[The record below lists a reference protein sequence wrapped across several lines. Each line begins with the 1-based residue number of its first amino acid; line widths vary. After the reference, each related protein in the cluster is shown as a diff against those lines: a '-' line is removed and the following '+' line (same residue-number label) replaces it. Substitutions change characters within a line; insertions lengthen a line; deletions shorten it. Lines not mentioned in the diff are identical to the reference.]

1 MAIPYVHLNTHS
13 NFSLLSGT
21 ATVEQLAVAAREA
34 GMDSLALTDT
44 NGLYAAV
51 PFHQACVAEGVRP
64 IYGAELEVS
73 ATEQEMGGGAAG
85 PGEDGQWEGRGEKKR
100 ESGRTRRQA
109 GPRRRAVLLAR
120 DREGYAEVCR
130 AVTARHLEED
140 FDLDT
145 CLAGLSQRVVVLTA
159 DQQLLGTLAGARDS
173 SRGRQGPGNVYVEL
187 TNIRDA
193 ASRRHCYRLLTLA
206 EKLGFPAAAS
216 NRVHLLAAEDHFTHR
231 LLSAMRTNTTVG
243 TLPAGA
249 VVDRENHFKTPAQMS
264 ALFHDLPQALRNAA
278 EIAWSCRVDLEIGR
292 PKLPRFPVPEG
303 ESSFSWLCKL
313 SFQGL
318 EQRYRPITREAY
330 DTLNR
335 ELDVICRLELEDYF
349 LVCHDIVRF
358 AREAGMPCLG
368 RGSAANSIVSFC
380 LFITHV
386 DPLRHNLFFE
396 RFLNLE
402 RESMPDFDIDF
413 GTDDREEVL
422 DYILRHYGRDRVA
435 MICTYST
442 MRARSAIR
450 EVASA
455 MGIPVGEIDAV
466 VKKLP
471 HFSSADGVA
480 EAAERWPESHGLPL
494 DREPFRSIL
503 AAAGRV
509 SGFPRHLATHPCGLV
524 VAPGPITDH
533 MPLELGD
540 KGLPITQWSMYPV
553 EDAGLLKIDILGQ
566 KGLAV
571 ISETQRAV
579 AAEQGDGEAGP
590 EEGLHGDDPL
600 RCLSDPLTREMM
612 REGHSEGCFY
622 IESPGMIQLIRQTRC
637 DDFEVLTAISS
648 IIRPGVS
655 NHGGKRQYVRR
666 HLGLEPVSFLHP
678 RLEPVLA
685 DTYGCLIYQEQVIRI
700 ASEMAGM
707 SLSEAD
713 GLRKCMSK
721 KRNWERME
729 KYKHSF
735 FRGSAENG
743 VPDDVIT
750 EVFRQIESFA
760 GYAFCKAHSASF
772 ALESFESMYWKAHHP
787 AHFMAAVLSNQGGY
801 YSSLEYVEEARRL
814 GLKIIL
820 PCVNHG
826 GVRFTGEGQAVR
838 VGLMMVKGVRAEL
851 LESMVEAREE
861 GGPFTAIDELARRCE
876 LRPEKAELE
885 ALARCGALDGL
896 GRTRPELLWL
906 IGLLCSGPDKGCPHN
921 FEQLAGKL
929 PPLEEYP
936 RQKKMLLELDLLG
949 LTATAHPLEL
959 FAERLS
965 QVAKQRPVVR
975 SVDLERMDGK
985 TAYCFGWKVT
995 TKRTRTEKKNE
1006 PMAFVTF
1013 SDSHGRFEATF
1024 FPRVYRRFAAELSR
1038 ASGPFL
1044 VKGRVE
1050 DDHGAPNLIAE
1061 GVKLLREERKS
1072 AARQAA
1078 GGM

>member
-21 ATVEQLAVAAREA
+21 ATVEQLAAAAREA
-34 GMDSLALTDT
+34 GMDALALTDT

-64 IYGAELEVS
+64 IYGAELDVG
-73 ATEQEMGGGAAG
+73 AAEQEKGRGAGGKGGG
-85 PGEDGQWEGRGEKKR
+85 GQWEGRGEKKR
-100 ESGRTRRQA
+100 ESGRARREA
-109 GPRRRAVLLAR
+109 GPRRRALLLAR
-120 DREGYAEVCR
+120 DRQGYAEVCR

-145 CLAGLSQRVVVLTA
+145 CLAGLSPRVVVITA
-159 DQQLLGTLAGARDS
+159 DQQLLGALAGARDS
-173 SRGRQGPGNVYVEL
+173 SRGRQGPDHVYVEL
-187 TNIRDA
+187 TSIRDA
-193 ASRRHCYRLLTLA
+193 ASRRHCYRLITLA
-206 EKLGFPAAAS
+206 EKLGFPVAAA

-249 VVDRENHFKTPAQMS
+249 AVDRENHFKTPAQMA

-313 SFQGL
+313 AFQGL
-318 EQRYRPITREAY
+318 ERRYRPITREAY

-358 AREAGMPCLG
+358 AREEGMPCLG

-422 DYILRHYGRDRVA
+422 DYIFRRHGRDRVA

-450 EVASA
+450 EVAAA
-455 MGIPVGEIDAV
+455 MGIPTGEIDAV

-471 HFSSADGVA
+471 HFASAEGVA
-480 EAAERWPESHGLPL
+480 EAADRWPESHGLPL

-579 AAEQGDGEAGP
+579 ADERGDGEAGP
-590 EEGLHGDDPL
+590 DEGLHGDDPL

-612 REGHSEGCFY
+612 REGQSEGCFY

-678 RLEPVLA
+678 RLEPVLS

-729 KYKHSF
+729 KYKHRF
-735 FRGSAENG
+735 FRGAAENG

-814 GLKIIL
+814 GLQILL
-820 PCVNHG
+820 PCINQG
-826 GVRFTGEGQAVR
+826 EVRFSGAGNAVR
-838 VGLMMVKGVRAEL
+838 VGLMMVKGVRADL
-851 LESMVEAREE
+851 LESIVEARNED
-861 GGPFTAIDELARRCE
+861 GPFAAVDELVRRSA
-876 LRPEKAELE
+876 LRPERAELE

-906 IGLLCSGPDKGCPHN
+906 VGLLFSGPDKGCPDN
-921 FEQLAGKL
+921 FDQLAARL
-929 PPLEEYP
+929 PSLDDYP

-949 LTATAHPLEL
+949 ITATAHPLEL
-959 FAERLS
+959 FQERLS
-965 QVAKQRPVVR
+965 RVAKQRPVVR
-975 SVDLERMDGK
+975 SIDLEQMDGK

-1013 SDSHGRFEATF
+1013 SDPHGRFEATF
-1024 FPRVYRRFAAELSR
+1024 FPRVYRRYAAELSR

-1061 GVKLLREERKS
+1061 GVKLLRRS
-1072 AARQAA
+1072 AVPA
-1078 GGM
+1078 

>member
-1 MAIPYVHLNTHS
+1 MAIPPFVHLNTHS

-21 ATVEQLAVAAREA
+21 ATVEQLAAAAREA
-34 GMDSLALTDT
+34 GMDALALTDT

-64 IYGAELEVS
+64 IYGAELEVGEGGG
-73 ATEQEMGGGAAG
+73 EQGRGAAG
-85 PGEDGQWEGRGEKKR
+85 DGRGEKKR
-100 ESGRTRRQA
+100 EAGRARREG

-130 AVTARHLEED
+130 AVTARHLDED
-140 FDLDT
+140 FDLDA
-145 CLAGLSQRVVVLTA
+145 CLADLSERVVLLTA
-159 DQQLLGTLAGARDS
+159 DQQLLGTLASARDS
-173 SRGRQGPGNVYVEL
+173 SRGRQGPGRVYVEL
-187 TNIRDA
+187 TNIRDV

-206 EKLGFPAAAS
+206 EKFGFPVAAG

-243 TLPAGA
+243 TLPPGA
-249 VVDRENHFKTPAQMS
+249 AADRENHFKNAEQM
-264 ALFHDLPQALRNAA
+264 AGLFHDLPQALRNTA

-292 PKLPRFPVPEG
+292 PKLPSFPVPAG

-313 SFQGL
+313 AFQGL

-335 ELDVICRLELEDYF
+335 ELDVISRLRLEDYF

-358 AREAGMPCLG
+358 ARERDMPCLG

-422 DYILRHYGRDRVA
+422 DYIFERHGNDRVA

-442 MRARSAIR
+442 MKARSAIR

-455 MGIPVGEIDAV
+455 LGIPVGEIDAV

-471 HFSSADGVA
+471 HFGSADGVA

-503 AAAGRV
+503 ESAGRV

-571 ISETQRAV
+571 ISETRRAV
-579 AAEQGDGEAGP
+579 GAEEDR
-590 EEGLHGDDPL
+590 HGDDPL
-600 RCLSDPLTREMM
+600 RCLDDPLTRQMM
-612 REGHSEGCFY
+612 REGKSEGCFY

-700 ASEMAGM
+700 AAEMAGM

-729 KYKHSF
+729 KYKHRF
-735 FRGSAENG
+735 FRGAAENG
-743 VPDDVIT
+743 VPDEIT
-750 EVFRQIESFA
+750 AEIFRQIESFA

-801 YSSLEYVEEARRL
+801 YSSLEYTEEARRL
-814 GLKIIL
+814 GLRILL
-820 PCVNHG
+820 PCINRG
-826 GVRFTGEGQAVR
+826 AVRFTGEGDTVR

-851 LESMVEAREE
+851 LESLVEAREA
-861 GGPFTAIDELARRCE
+861 GGPFASIDDLARRPPV
-876 LRPEKAELE
+876 RPEKAELE
-885 ALARCGALDGL
+885 ALARCGALDCL

-906 IGLLCSGPDKGCPHN
+906 AGLLFSGPDRGRPPD
-921 FEQLAGKL
+921 FERLAATL
-929 PPLEEYP
+929 PPLEDYD
-936 RQKKMLLELDLLG
+936 RKKKMLLELDLLG
-949 LTATAHPLEL
+949 VTATAHPLEL
-959 FAERLS
+959 FEERLAR
-965 QVAKQRPVVR
+965 VARQRPVVR
-975 SVDLERMDGK
+975 SVDLEQMDGR

-1013 SDSHGRFEATF
+1013 SDPHGRYEATF
-1024 FPRVYRRFAAELSR
+1024 FPRVYRQFGAELAR

-1061 GVKLLREERKS
+1061 GVKLLREKKP
-1072 AARQAA
+1072 AAVRYGA
-1078 GGM
+1078 GGG

>member
-21 ATVEQLAVAAREA
+21 ATVEQLAAAAREA
-34 GMDSLALTDT
+34 GMDALALTDT

-64 IYGAELEVS
+64 IYGAELEVG
-73 ATEQEMGGGAAG
+73 AAEQEKGGGAAG
-85 PGEDGQWEGRGEKKR
+85 AGEDGQWDGRGEKKR
-100 ESGRTRRQA
+100 ESGRTRREA

-120 DREGYAEVCR
+120 DREGYAEICR
-130 AVTARHLEED
+130 AVTARHLEAD
-140 FDLDT
+140 FDLDA
-145 CLAGLSQRVVVLTA
+145 CLAEVSPRVVVLTA
-159 DQQLLGTLAGARDS
+159 DLPLLETLASARDG
-173 SRGRQGPGNVYVEL
+173 SRGRQGPENVYVEL
-187 TNIRDA
+187 ANVRDA
-193 ASRRHCYRLLTLA
+193 ASRRHCYRLLTLS
-206 EKLGFPAAAS
+206 EKLGFSAAAT

-231 LLSAMRTNTTVG
+231 LLAAMRTNTTVG

-249 VVDRENHFKTPAQMS
+249 AVDRENHFKAPQQMA
-264 ALFHDLPQALRNAA
+264 ALFHDLPQALRNTA

-313 SFQGL
+313 AFQGL

-335 ELDVICRLELEDYF
+335 ELDVISRLELEDYF

-358 AREAGMPCLG
+358 ARQEGMPCLG

-422 DYILRHYGRDRVA
+422 DYIFRRHGSDRVA

-450 EVASA
+450 EVAA
-455 MGIPVGEIDAV
+455 ALGIPAGEIDAV

-471 HFSSADGVA
+471 HFGSADGVA
-480 EAAERWPESHGLPL
+480 EAAERWPESRGLPL

-503 AAAGRV
+503 EAAGRIN
-509 SGFPRHLATHPCGLV
+509 GFPHHLATHPCGLV

-533 MPLELGD
+533 MPLQLGD

-571 ISETQRAV
+571 ISETKRAV
-579 AAEQGDGEAGP
+579 AAVED
-590 EEGLHGDDPL
+590 LHGDDPL
-600 RCLSDPLTREMM
+600 RCLDDPLTREMM
-612 REGHSEGCFY
+612 REGKSEGCFY

-685 DTYGCLIYQEQVIRI
+685 DTYGCLIYQEQVIRV
-700 ASEMAGM
+700 ASELAGM

-729 KYKHSF
+729 NYRHHF
-735 FRGSAENG
+735 FRGAAKNG
-743 VPDDVIT
+743 VPDDIT
-750 EVFRQIESFA
+750 AEIFRQIESFA

-814 GLKIIL
+814 GLEILL
-820 PCVNHG
+820 PCVNRG
-826 GVRFTGEGQAVR
+826 EVRFSGEGKTVR
-838 VGLMMVKGVRAEL
+838 VGLMQIKGVRSEL
-851 LESMVEAREE
+851 LESIVGARHED
-861 GGPFTAIDELARRCE
+861 GPFTSVDELVRRVE
-876 LRPEKAELE
+876 VRPERAELE
-885 ALARCGALDGL
+885 ALARCGALDCL

-906 IGLLCSGPDKGCPHN
+906 AGLLCSGPDKGCPPD
-921 FEQLAGKL
+921 FARLAEQV
-929 PPLEEYP
+929 PQLEDYP
-936 RQKKMLLELDLLG
+936 RRKKLLLELDLLG
-949 LTATAHPLEL
+949 ITATAHPLEL
-959 FAERLS
+959 FEERLAR
-965 QVAKQRPVVR
+965 VAKQRPLVR
-975 SVDLERMDGK
+975 SIDLERMDGE

-1013 SDSHGRFEATF
+1013 SDPHGRYEATF
-1024 FPRVYRRFAAELSR
+1024 FPRVYRRYAAELSR

-1061 GVKLLREERKS
+1061 GVKLLCEEKKTADR
-1072 AARQAA
+1072 RRVAA
-1078 GGM
+1078 GE